1 MKNEIWKDVAG
12 YECLYQVSDQ
22 GRVKSLERKVPHCS
36 GGERIQK
43 ERILKP
49 VVRGDGYLKVDL
61 CAGGKRKMFAVHR
74 LVCQAFHENLDN
86 KPQVN
91 HLNEDKKDNRA
102 CNLEWCTCKE
112 NNNHGTR
119 NVRMAKAQSKQVG
132 QFTREGKL
140 IKIWPSLSEVKRQ
153 LGFSQSHISE
163 AARGKLK
170 KAYGFIWK
178 YVERKEK
185 NNE

>member
-1 MKNEIWKDVAG
+1 MSEEWRDVVG
-12 YECLYQVSDQ
+12 YEGLYQVSSE
-22 GRVKSLERKVPHCS
+22 GRVKNLERKVPHCS

-119 NVRMAKAQSKQVG
+119 NVRMAIAKSRPIAQYTLNGKLLKVWPSATEAQRQVGFGQGNICQAANGKFKQV
-132 QFTREGKL
+132 
-140 IKIWPSLSEVKRQ
+140 
-153 LGFSQSHISE
+153 
-163 AARGKLK
+163 
-170 KAYGFIWK
+170 YGFIWK
-178 YVERKEK
+178 YVERE
-185 NNE
+185 EG